1 MGDNAEVTWLR
12 WSSWL
17 QVGMWW
23 MLVSSWGE
31 KTCGLGDVDLTF
43 FFFLGMYA
51 DEIWNYGNLICIYIE
66 RLIWHRSILLV
77 IRIVKHMHLIYSCLY
92 YRYPWYPSS
101 WIMKLLA
108 YDRSIKATMIVA
120 LPYTLLQQ
128 KVIKRRRNFV
138 ELLEGMRCNEY
149 PEHLS
154 FLSKTKSYY
163 LLVFEKSV
171 YFFHS

>member
-1 MGDNAEVTWLR
+1 
-12 WSSWL
+12 
-17 QVGMWW
+17 
-23 MLVSSWGE
+23 
-31 KTCGLGDVDLTF
+31 
-43 FFFLGMYA
+43 
-51 DEIWNYGNLICIYIE
+51 
-66 RLIWHRSILLV
+66 
-77 IRIVKHMHLIYSCLY
+77 
-92 YRYPWYPSS
+92 
-101 WIMKLLA
+101 MKLLA

-171 YFFHS
+171 IFSTHKRPSNKRQSKVARAEGGGSCISMQK